1 MLHQEIKPA
10 VAMNRQEAVKVLQE
24 IIGECDGS
32 LSMSSVSL
40 SPIALNKAPSSSFE
54 LRINCRLDDSL
65 RTCINAV
72 LERHKLAMK
81 ELGASLVIYRPQT

>member
-10 VAMNRQEAVKVLQE
+10 MAMNRQEAVKVLQE
-24 IIGECDGS
+24 ILCECDGS
-32 LSMSSVSL
+32 ISMSSVSL
-40 SPIALNKAPSSSFE
+40 SPITPNKAQSSSFE

-81 ELGASLVIYRPQT
+81 ELGTSLVIYRPRT